1 MRMTRTSPVVG
12 DLRRPNPVFTDYR
25 PMLLSSKSRF
35 TLAPALLSLVA
46 AQAQPCTGSIDLGPY
61 ITLCDGQTALLTPGT
76 GYLSYLWTDGTTAS
90 SLMVGTAGVYYC
102 TVQELDAGSNLV
114 VNGDF
119 SAGSTGF
126 TSGYIPGTG
135 GTWGLLSN
143 EGQYAVASN
152 ASATHSNFPPCTD
165 HTGGGNMMV
174 VNGAATAGVPVW
186 CQSITVAP
194 NTSYAFSA
202 WLSSMVAQNP
212 AVLQFT
218 INGQPLGNTFT
229 AASSTCQ
236 WNQFYQ
242 IWASGSN
249 TTADICITNQNT
261 FASGNDF
268 ALDDISFT
276 PFCNYTDSVTV
287 IVNPYPE
294 PDLGPDQVI
303 CGAGTVVLDA
313 TTPMVDTYVWND
325 GLATDAQLTVTT
337 SGTYWVNVL
346 NGACFGRDSVDVTFL
361 PQPSI
366 DLGPDRTACAG
377 DSVVLFAGAL
387 DADYLW
393 HDGSALNS
401 WTGYVSGEAWV
412 QIAQG
417 PCIASDTVM
426 IMLDECDVVVVIPNV
441 FTPNGD
447 DQNAQFRPI
456 MLEGVDNLEL
466 QVFNRWGAMVYKA
479 KGLDFA
485 WDGRS
490 SAGETVPDGTYF
502 WTLTFTG
509 PKGPD
514 QQHGTV
520 TLLR

>member
-1 MRMTRTSPVVG
+1 MKNP
-12 DLRRPNPVFTDYR
+12 RRI
-25 PMLLSSKSRF
+25 
-35 TLAPALLSLVA
+35 TLATALLSLLA
-46 AQAQPCTGSIDLGPY
+46 AHAQPCAGGIDLGQDL
-61 ITLCDGQTALLTPGT
+61 TLCDGQTVVLTPGT
-76 GYLSYLWTDGTTAS
+76 GYLSYLWTGGTTGS
-90 SLMVGTAGVYYC
+90 SLMVGAPGVYYC
-102 TVQELDAGSNLV
+102 TVQQLDAASNLV

-119 SAGSTGF
+119 SAGAAGF
-126 TSGYIPGTG
+126 TSGYVPGTG

-152 ASATHSNFPPCTD
+152 ASATHNNFPPCTD

-174 VNGAATAGVPVW
+174 VNGAATAGIPVW
-186 CQSITVAP
+186 CQSTAVAP

-202 WLSSMVAQNP
+202 WLSTMVAENP

-229 AASSTCQ
+229 AASATCQ

-249 TTADICITNQNT
+249 TTAQICITNQNT

-276 PFCNYTDSVTV
+276 PFCNYTDSVAVT
-287 IVNPYPE
+287 VNPYPE
-294 PDLGPDQVI
+294 PDLGPNQLI
-303 CGAGTVVLDA
+303 CGPGTVVLDA
-313 TTPMVDTYVWND
+313 TTPLVDTYTWND
-325 GLATDAQLTVTT
+325 GLATGPQLAVTT

-361 PQPSI
+361 PQPSV
-366 DLGPDRTACAG
+366 DLGPDRAACVG

-393 HDGSALNS
+393 HDGSMMNS
-401 WTGYVSGEAWV
+401 WTGYTSGEAWV
-412 QIAQG
+412 QVTQG
-417 PCIASDTVM
+417 PCFAADTVM
-426 IMLDECDVVVVIPNV
+426 IAINVCDVVVVIPNV
-441 FTPNGD
+441 FSPNGD

-456 MLEGVDNLEL
+456 ALDGVYSLEL
-466 QVFNRWGAMVYKA
+466 KVFNRWGAVVYKTRGA
-479 KGLDFA
+479 DFA

-490 SAGETVPDGTYF
+490 GAGEMVPDGTYF
-502 WTLTFTG
+502 WTLTYDGAKGTG
-509 PKGPD
+509 E
-514 QQHGTV
+514 QHGVV